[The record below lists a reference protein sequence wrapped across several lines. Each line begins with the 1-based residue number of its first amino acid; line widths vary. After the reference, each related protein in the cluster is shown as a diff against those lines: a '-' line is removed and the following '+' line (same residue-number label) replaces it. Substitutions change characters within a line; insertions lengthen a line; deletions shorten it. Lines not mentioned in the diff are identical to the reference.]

1 MPDSSSTRI
10 DKFLWAA
17 RFFKTRSLATQACN
31 AGKILLNGRQC
42 KPSTLVIC
50 GDTLDIKQ
58 PPITL
63 TIRVIDP
70 ISNRVGAKMLPA
82 VYADITPPQQYEI
95 LEMHRIAAFADRQRG
110 TGRPTKKERREI
122 DSFFDSED

>member
-1 MPDSSSTRI
+1 MPDSLSTRI

-31 AGKILLNGRQC
+31 AGHVALNGRVV
-42 KPSTLVIC
+42 KPSVLVLP
-50 GDTLDIKQ
+50 GDTLAIKR

-70 ISNRVGAKMLPA
+70 VSNRVGAKMLPA
-82 VYADITPPQQYEI
+82 VYADLTPPDQYEL
-95 LEMHRIAAFADRQRG
+95 LEMQHIAAFANRQRG
-110 TGRPTKKERREI
+110 TGRPTKKERRDMEKI
-122 DSFFDSED
+122 KSEE